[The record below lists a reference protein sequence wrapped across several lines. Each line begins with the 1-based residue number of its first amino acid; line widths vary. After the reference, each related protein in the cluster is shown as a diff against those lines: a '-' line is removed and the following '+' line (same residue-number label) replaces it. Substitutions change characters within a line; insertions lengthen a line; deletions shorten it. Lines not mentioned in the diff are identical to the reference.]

1 MPTDRSDIGYLL
13 AVASRRWNEILE
25 RRFAEAGFTEVRA
38 SYGALLIP
46 LFEED
51 GMRMRELARRAR
63 LSKQTVTTMT
73 RLLERD
79 GLLERRPDPDDAR
92 ATRLFLTTRARSFQ
106 PVAEAVL
113 GELHRRVTRTLGK
126 EPAAQLKSSLRVLAD
141 LQWRRRSN
149 EG

>member
-25 RRFAEAGFTEVRA
+25 RHFAEGGYAEVRA

-51 GMRMRELARRAR
+51 GLRMSELARRAR
-63 LSKQTVTTMT
+63 LSKQTVTTMA

-79 GLLERRPDPDDAR
+79 GLLSRRPDPDDAR
-92 ATRLFLTTRARSFQ
+92 ATRLFLTARARSFE
-106 PVAEAVL
+106 PVAESVIGAL
-113 GELHRRVTRTLGK
+113 DRRVAKTLGR
-126 EPAAQLKSSLRVLAD
+126 ENAAQLKSALGTLAD
-141 LQWRRRSN
+141 L
-149 EG
+149 

>member
-51 GMRMRELARRAR
+51 GMRMGELARRAR

-92 ATRLFLTTRARSFQ
+92 ATRLFLTARARRFE
-106 PVAEAVL
+106 PVAKSVL
-113 GELHRRVTRTLGK
+113 GELQRRVAKTLGK
-126 EPAAQLKSSLRVLAD
+126 EPSAQLKSALGALAD
-141 LQWRRRSN
+141 LQ
-149 EG
+149 